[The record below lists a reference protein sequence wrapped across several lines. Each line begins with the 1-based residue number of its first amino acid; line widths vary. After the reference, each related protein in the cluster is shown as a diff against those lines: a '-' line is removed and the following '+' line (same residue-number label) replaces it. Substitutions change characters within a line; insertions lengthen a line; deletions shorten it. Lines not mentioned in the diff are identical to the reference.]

1 MKRRN
6 SITIL
11 FVIFM
16 VLQVFA
22 EEHPLV
28 KLFEFENK
36 REQGY
41 LFRRPYSEL
50 APQDDGTG
58 SGIKFDTLGNA
69 YMTQV
74 ETKSFYSFNLDTGK
88 LEFLQSL
95 DYIRDELGF
104 NAITEKYYFFD
115 GGTSG
120 RAKLYDKNFNLIF
133 SVNLL
138 SWPLRLSVKGTYY
151 DEQCDVLFFIDDN
164 SNLYSIEHPSMD
176 EAQNKANFKGP
187 TETIEMLNSGK
198 YAPHLTAKNNK
209 SLCIDQS
216 DKSYYWDGKRIN
228 GHRYQLFNENT
239 IYYWPNSALEGMI
252 EFNLYVPYG
261 DVESI
266 AIHPCGDMYM
276 LGINWN
282 TNTHILYRIENTW
295 DPEWRASWYDA
306 HPDAPGQELP
316 SGNVA
321 QAAAPKVRTGYLN
334 GDRIRLRKGPGTGT
348 DSLGTYSINTTFTIL
363 ENSGV
368 KQTID
373 GVTDEWIKVRLS
385 DGTEGYFYGQYV
397 SEK

>member
-1 MKRRN
+1 MQ
-6 SITIL
+6 I
-11 FVIFM
+11 
-16 VLQVFA
+16 FA
-22 EEHPLV
+22 EEYPLV
-28 KLFEFENK
+28 KIAEY
-36 REQGY
+36 EQNPESGM
-41 LFRRPYSEL
+41 FIRPYQNI
-50 APQDDGTG
+50 APQDDYSNDYLFIGENGEFFIYQVDNSFILRINNDYILTKEADLNLWRWTYDTKYYKTVLKINDK
-58 SGIKFDTLGNA
+58 SGRIYLYNKRYEMFA
-69 YMTQV
+69 YV
-74 ETKSFYSFNLDTGK
+74 ETFDLFNTDSS
-88 LEFLQSL
+88 SL
-95 DYIRDELGF
+95 W
-104 NAITEKYYFFD
+104 
-115 GGTSG
+115 
-120 RAKLYDKNFNLIF
+120 
-133 SVNLL
+133 L
-138 SWPLRLSVKGTYY
+138 SECYY
-151 DEQCDVLFFIDDN
+151 DEQCDVLFFRDSK

-176 EAQNKANFKGP
+176 EAENKANFKGP

-239 IYYWPNSALEGMI
+239 IYYWPNSTLEGMI

-266 AIHPCGDMYM
+266 AIHPCGDLYM

-295 DPEWRASWYDA
+295 DPEWRASWYAA

-316 SGNVA
+316 SGNGA

-334 GDRIRLRKGPGTGT
+334 DDRIRLRKGPGTGT

-373 GVTDEWIKVRLS
+373 GVTSEWIKVRLN